1 MSGARSFKYDFH
13 AYRRIRKRCCYIIL
27 LPPIHRFGIS
37 TLINNIVDESI
48 VFESINNYEYRM
60 GQRWFFFFPSIEDE
74 LFALPR
80 STSTKCILRVV
91 ETAIPFPVGNV
102 RRSFENSC
110 LDRAYGTTGGSSA
123 GNSLRKTIV
132 LPVVRAKLWRQTGF
146 EDIPELLFFAPVRL
160 YLDEGIL

>member
-1 MSGARSFKYDFH
+1 
-13 AYRRIRKRCCYIIL
+13 
-27 LPPIHRFGIS
+27 
-37 TLINNIVDESI
+37 
-48 VFESINNYEYRM
+48 M
-60 GQRWFFFFPSIEDE
+60 GQRFSFSLRSRMNSSPFLVRRVRDIYFVLLKLQSHFRLRGED
-74 LFALPR
+74 
-80 STSTKCILRVV
+80 
-91 ETAIPFPVGNV
+91 V

-110 LDRAYGTTGGSSA
+110 LDRAYGTRESSA

>member
-1 MSGARSFKYDFH
+1 
-13 AYRRIRKRCCYIIL
+13 
-27 LPPIHRFGIS
+27 
-37 TLINNIVDESI
+37 
-48 VFESINNYEYRM
+48 M
-60 GQRWFFFFPSIEDE
+60 GQRFFFFPSMEDE

-80 STSTKCILRVV
+80 STSTRCILRVV
-91 ETAIPFPVGNV
+91 ETAFPVGNV

-110 LDRAYGTTGGSSA
+110 LDRAYGTRESSA